1 MKAVLILSF
10 CLFFSLTIFGQPP
23 AAPKV
28 KPVVGIESILL
39 LRDDGDGNADEE
51 TAVFKQS
58 DVPIHCR
65 IFLDSF
71 IPTTVKMN
79 LIATDVKGLKAD
91 SKIITVSYKTNGEQ
105 NIVNFRGAPDNIWI
119 AGKYRIDIFVDE
131 KLAGNREFEIQQNE
145 PAPSAAAQTNFV
157 EPKPKLKPKTALKR
171 PRKN

>member
-23 AAPKV
+23 APKA
-28 KPVVGIESILL
+28 KAVVSIENILL
-39 LRDDGDGNADEE
+39 MRDDGDGNADEE
-51 TAVFKQS
+51 TAVFKQT

-79 LIATDVKGLKAD
+79 LIATDVKGLKAE
-91 SKIITVSYKTNGEQ
+91 SELFTVSYKTNGEQ
-105 NIVNFRGAPDNIWI
+105 NIVTFRGSPDNIWP
-119 AGKYRIDIFVDE
+119 AGKYRIDVFVDE
-131 KLAGNREFEIQQNE
+131 KLAGNKEFEIQQTE
-145 PAPSAAAQTNFV
+145 PVPASRTNFV
-157 EPKPKLKPKTALKR
+157 SPKSKPKTAPRR